1 MTALAKNK
9 INSLAR
15 VLKNETK
22 KREGTLI
29 RTEEKINENIKYYR
43 KIRDKAQ
50 KDRRFRTVEGAQ
62 WNIDN
67 CMDELYKLKKDK
79 TT

>member
-22 KREGTLI
+22 EREGVSI
-29 RTEEKINENIKYYR
+29 RTEEKINEDIKYY
-43 KIRDKAQ
+43 IQLRDKAQ
-50 KDRRFRTVEGAQ
+50 RDRRFRTVEGAQ
-62 WNIDN
+62 WNIDK
-67 CMDELYKLKKDK
+67 CMDELNKFKKM
-79 TT
+79 

>member
-1 MTALAKNK
+1 MQFTTPNMKQ
-9 INSLAR
+9 
-15 VLKNETK
+15 KNEDK
-22 KREGTLI
+22 LM
-29 RTEEKINENIKYYR
+29 RTEEQINESLKFYM

-67 CMDELYKLKKDK
+67 CMDELHKLKKDK

>member
-1 MTALAKNK
+1 MQFTTPNMKQ
-9 INSLAR
+9 
-15 VLKNETK
+15 KNEDK
-22 KREGTLI
+22 LM
-29 RTEEKINENIKYYR
+29 RTEEQINESLKFYM

>member
-1 MTALAKNK
+1 M
-9 INSLAR
+9 
-15 VLKNETK
+15 
-22 KREGTLI
+22 
-29 RTEEKINENIKYYR
+29 RTEEKINEDLEYYR

-62 WNIDN
+62 WNIDK
-67 CMDELYKLKKDK
+67 CMDELSKLQKDK

>member
-1 MTALAKNK
+1 MQFTTPNMKQ
-9 INSLAR
+9 
-15 VLKNETK
+15 KNEDK
-22 KREGTLI
+22 LM
-29 RTEEKINENIKYYR
+29 RTEEQINESLKFYV

-62 WNIDN
+62 WNIDK
-67 CMDELYKLKKDK
+67 CMDELSKLQKDK

>member
-1 MTALAKNK
+1 M
-9 INSLAR
+9 
-15 VLKNETK
+15 
-22 KREGTLI
+22 
-29 RTEEKINENIKYYR
+29 RTEEKINEDLEYYR

-62 WNIDN
+62 WNIDK
-67 CMDELYKLKKDK
+67 CMDELHKLKKDK

>member
-1 MTALAKNK
+1 M
-9 INSLAR
+9 
-15 VLKNETK
+15 
-22 KREGTLI
+22 
-29 RTEEKINENIKYYR
+29 RTEEEINKSLKFYTE
-43 KIRDKAQ
+43 IRDRAQ

-67 CMDELYKLKKDK
+67 CMDELHKLKKDK